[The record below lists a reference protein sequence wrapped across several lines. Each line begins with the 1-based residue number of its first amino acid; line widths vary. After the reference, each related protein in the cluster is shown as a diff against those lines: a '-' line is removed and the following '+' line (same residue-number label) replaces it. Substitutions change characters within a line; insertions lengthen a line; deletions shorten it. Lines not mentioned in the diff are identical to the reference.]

1 MDFGLPDMTGDKLL
15 AKIKEI
21 NNQIPVVIIS
31 GQEEIAVAVDLL
43 KAGARDY
50 IIKDDHAKD
59 LIWRSIINIR
69 ENVHLK
75 QEVEALKVQLE
86 TKYNFEKTIIGQS
99 EALKK
104 AFRLIEKAIHSNI
117 NVSITGETGT
127 GKEVVAKAIHYNSER
142 RKKSFVAVN
151 MAAIPK
157 ELIESELFG
166 HEKGAFTG
174 AINQKKGKFE
184 EADGGTL
191 FLDEIGELELNLQSK
206 ILRAIQERELTRVG
220 GNTNVKFDVRLITAT
235 HKNLS
240 DEVKK
245 GNFREDL
252 YFRILGLPIELPP
265 LRERGQ
271 DPLIL
276 AKHFIEEYAKDN
288 KVKAPI
294 LSTAAKD
301 KLLKYQ
307 FPGNVR
313 ELKAMMDLACV
324 MCDGKEI
331 MEDDINFQN
340 FKDDNHFMNYEKTM
354 KEYTADII
362 AFFLKKYDNNVVLT
376 AEKLDIGKSTIY
388 NMIKS
393 GEITLKK

>member
-1 MDFGLPDMTGDKLL
+1 M
-15 AKIKEI
+15 
-21 NNQIPVVIIS
+21 
-31 GQEEIAVAVDLL
+31 
-43 KAGARDY
+43 
-50 IIKDDHAKD
+50 
-59 LIWRSIINIR
+59 
-69 ENVHLK
+69 
-75 QEVEALKVQLE
+75 
-86 TKYNFEKTIIGQS
+86 
-99 EALKK
+99 
-104 AFRLIEKAIHSNI
+104 
-117 NVSITGETGT
+117 
-127 GKEVVAKAIHYNSER
+127 
-142 RKKSFVAVN
+142 
-151 MAAIPK
+151 
-157 ELIESELFG
+157 
-166 HEKGAFTG
+166 
-174 AINQKKGKFE
+174 
-184 EADGGTL
+184 
-191 FLDEIGELELNLQSK
+191 DEIGELELNLQSK